1 MKYKKTLLVLL
12 FLSCVSKQLYA
23 EVIPKG
29 EFVIFSVYTG
39 NPVNDTILGAAEAVL
54 SEVCVEAGRLH
65 PLESGYKAQAIEK
78 STGADAEEVYR
89 EAAVHAKADVYAV
102 ISSRNEK
109 GDFFFRLK
117 IVPLNEMYKQLQF
130 EKILV
135 SSIPENLPLK
145 AAREFAGI
153 LKELPLRSNVLEVMN
168 DGSAVIDS
176 GQWHGLDAGI
186 YSTSSGRIRVRN
198 VSRFTSLAYGLDF
211 KKGQVVEFNLYP
223 RLDNYIKS
231 INELIRENTVRYYG
245 TDEKLA
251 KRGGGV
257 KEAIRGTCIINQ
269 GASFCVPGYGSYL
282 SLEYMGIDKA
292 KPQYPTIFF
301 TGLLTLVHLG
311 LVPVLTD
318 FDVNFFP
325 WVEDRD
331 RTDRMKR
338 LNYFMWGTLPLTF
351 TASFYS
357 QLAYQYSEKKLLPPA
372 FSNPDMSAAV
382 VSVFIPGGG
391 LFYKGYILSGW
402 GMYISELALAGTAVY
417 ADDTGERKILLGSLA
432 AMKCAEIILS
442 WALPVSYSFYN
453 RELAAGDIDFSVSV
467 NSKSGAGGEITASVS
482 LRY

>member
-1 MKYKKTLLVLL
+1 MKYKKILVFL
-12 FLSCVSKQLYA
+12 FLLSCICKQLHA
-23 EVIPKG
+23 DFSPKG
-29 EFVIFSVYTG
+29 EFIVFPEYTG
-39 NPVNDTILGAAEAVL
+39 NRVNDSILDATEAVL
-54 SEVCVEAGRLH
+54 SETCAEAGRLH
-65 PLESGYKAQAIEK
+65 PVESGYKKAAVEK
-78 STGADAEEVYR
+78 STGADAEEMYR
-89 EAAVHAKADVYAV
+89 KAALLVKADAYAV

-109 GDFFFRLK
+109 GNFSLRLK
-117 IVPLNEMYKQLQF
+117 IIPINEMYQQLRC
-130 EKILV
+130 EKTLV
-135 SSIPENLPLK
+135 SRIPENLPLK
-145 AAREFAGI
+145 AARELAGI
-153 LKELPLRSNVLEVMN
+153 LKGFPLRSNVLEVRD

-176 GQWHGLDAGI
+176 GQWNGLYAGT
-186 YSTSSGRIRVRN
+186 YSTGSGAIRVRD
-198 VSRFTSLAYGLDF
+198 VSRFTSLVDGDF
-211 KKGQVVEFNLYP
+211 KKGQVINFDLYP
-223 RLDNYIKS
+223 HLDGYIKS

-292 KPQYPTIFF
+292 KPQYPAILF

-357 QLAYQYSEKKLLPPA
+357 QLAYQYGEKKLLPPA

-391 LFYKGYILSGW
+391 LFYKGYTLSGW
-402 GMYISELALAGTAVY
+402 GMYIGELALAGTAVY
-417 ADDTGERKILLGSLA
+417 ADDTGERNVLLGSLA

-442 WALPVSYSFYN
+442 WALPVSYPFYS
-453 RELAAGDIDFSVSV
+453 RELASGDIDFSVSV
-467 NSKSGAGGEITASVS
+467 NSEHGTGGEITASVS